1 MQLRSCQLVLVNV
14 LSLGVSVL
22 ALTGVAIAQD
32 VKPEGSPVAPTQDVS
47 PEALPLDPENPYPQE
62 IVDAYM
68 DGCLQGAVAE
78 GATQDQATQLCDCSI
93 SEFQARFTLEEFSTI
108 VEQTEQT
115 RQLPTEIGE
124 VVHYCI
130 QQITSLR

>member
-1 MQLRSCQLVLVNV
+1 MKLRSCSLALANV
-14 LSLGVSVL
+14 LSLGVAVL
-22 ALTGVAIAQD
+22 GLTGVAIAQE
-32 VKPEGSPVAPTQDVS
+32 VSPETSPAVPTQDVS
-47 PEALPLDPENPYPQE
+47 PEASPANSESAYPQE

-78 GATQDQATQLCDCSI
+78 GATQDQATQLCGCSI
-93 SEFQARFTLEEFSTI
+93 SEFQARFTLEEFTTI

-124 VVHYCI
+124 VVQYCV
-130 QQITSLR
+130 QQVTSLR